1 MKEIALYVLDIAQNS
16 ITANAS
22 VLEIALSETAE
33 TIVFT
38 IADNGK
44 GMSPELL
51 ARVSDPFTTTRT
63 TRKMGLGI
71 PLLRMAVEQ
80 TGGSLT
86 IESTEGVGTTAT
98 ARFCAG
104 HIDCPPV
111 GDMAGTITLLLQG
124 APQLELHYTCT
135 VDGASFQLTTEE
147 IRAQLGP
154 EISLAEPEII
164 LWLREYLQEQETLLR
179 EHKGMK
185 A

>member
-86 IESTEGVGTTAT
+86 IESTEGVGTTVT

-124 APQLELHYTCT
+124 APQLELHYTYT

-147 IRAQLGP
+147 IWAQLGP